1 MLWNLFC
8 AASGTSAYLTDHE
21 ERIKQITA
29 GYNETGTEE
38 EFPTPTPTAPGE
50 TIVKKVRVQNRGAV
64 PCYIRISLAVSEGSV
79 SLEGLNTTEWTNGK
93 DGYYY
98 YRNVVEPGGS
108 TEDLFAG
115 VRIGGNPEADSVTV
129 TVYEE
134 SVQAFDGTVHG
145 NITGEVAAHEKKK
158 MDRGRNHQR
167 LFGWRVRDICL
178 LSGYGFRAEL
188 HFNRRYQYRDSG
200 V

>member
-1 MLWNLFC
+1 MPACRKGRMSMRKKKKRRPAGITACCGICVLILFC

-21 ERIKQITA
+21 ERINQITA

-134 SVQAFDGTVHG
+134 SVQAFDGTVPYGDYQKAWEHY
-145 NITGEVAAHEKKK
+145 
-158 MDRGRNHQR
+158 RG
-167 LFGWRVRDICL
+167 GG
-178 LSGYGFRAEL
+178 SA
-188 HFNRRYQYRDSG
+188 
-200 V
+200 